1 MSAIS
6 TFQTV
11 LIFGGTSGIGES
23 FARRFHALG
32 KKVIITGRR
41 EARLAALAKEL
52 PGLETYVLDNA
63 DISNLPSHANALIKK
78 YPEIDTVWV
87 NSGLAYAG
95 NMRSLDGFSDEKVV
109 TELNTNLTAPIILS
123 RYFIPHL
130 LSLKSSAGTFLVTG
144 SGLGFVPMGL
154 MPVYCATKAAVH
166 SFLVGLRES
175 LKDTNVNVIEVVAPY
190 VKTDF
195 DKDFPM
201 DHLATPL
208 ALDDYTNQTMA
219 IFESTPAAELK
230 EAGVGFGA
238 MGASAWR
245 QTFGPFLTGRGSS
258 G

>member
-6 TFQTV
+6 TFKTV

-23 FARRFHALG
+23 FARRFHAMG
-32 KKVIITGRR
+32 KKVIVTGRR

-52 PGLETYVLDNA
+52 PGVETYVLDNA
-63 DISNLPSHANALIKK
+63 DISKLPTHAEALIKK
-78 YPEIDTVWV
+78 FPDIDTVWV
-87 NSGLAYAG
+87 NSGLAYVG
-95 NMRSLDGFSDEKVV
+95 HFRSLDGHSDEKVV
-109 TELNTNLTAPIILS
+109 TELNTNLVAPIILS
-123 RYFIPHL
+123 RYFVPHL
-130 LSLKSSAGTFLVTG
+130 LSLDRPGSFLVTG

-154 MPVYCATKAAVH
+154 LSVYCASKAAVH

-195 DKDFPM
+195 DKDYPM
-201 DHLATPL
+201 EHLATPMEL
-208 ALDDYTNQTMA
+208 GDYTDQTLA
-219 IFESTPAAELK
+219 IFESTPAADLK

-245 QTFGPFLTGRGSS
+245 EAFGRFLTGRGST

>member
-6 TFQTV
+6 TFKTV

-23 FARRFHALG
+23 FARRFHAMG

-52 PGLETYVLDNA
+52 PGVETYVLDNA
-63 DISNLPSHANALIKK
+63 DIANLPIHADALIKK
-78 YPEIDTVWV
+78 FPDIDTVWV
-87 NSGLAYAG
+87 NSGIAYVG
-95 NMRSLDGFSDEKVV
+95 SFRSLDEYSDEKIVA
-109 TELNTNLTAPIILS
+109 ELNTNVVAPIILS

-130 LSLKSSAGTFLVTG
+130 LSLERPGTFLITG

-154 MPVYCATKAAVH
+154 MPVYCPSKAAVH

-190 VKTDF
+190 VKTEF
-195 DKDFPM
+195 DKDYPM
-201 DHLATPL
+201 EHLATPMEL
-208 ALDDYTNQTMA
+208 GDYTDQILT

-245 QTFGPFLTGRGSS
+245 QAFGSFLTGRGST

>member
-63 DISNLPSHANALIKK
+63 DISNLPSHANALIK
-78 YPEIDTVWV
+78 V
-87 NSGLAYAG
+87 SGNRHGLG
-95 NMRSLDGFSDEKVV
+95 QLGSCVRRNMRSLDGFSDEKVV

-166 SFLVGLRES
+166 SFLVGLER
-175 LKDTNVNVIEVVAPY
+175 A
-190 VKTDF
+190 
-195 DKDFPM
+195 
-201 DHLATPL
+201 
-208 ALDDYTNQTMA
+208 
-219 IFESTPAAELK
+219 
-230 EAGVGFGA
+230 
-238 MGASAWR
+238 
-245 QTFGPFLTGRGSS
+245 
-258 G
+258 